1 MIKSVEVTGKNED
14 EAIASALDEIGLSR
28 DEVSV
33 EILERAKS
41 GFLGLKSTPAVVR
54 ITYEVADEAI
64 ITGGRSISVE
74 GFLTGLF
81 ERMEIDIKMDIK
93 EDDGAMNVTLYGQD
107 PGAIIGRRG
116 ETLDAIQR
124 LTNNVVNRGT
134 TGRMRVNIDAENYRQ
149 RRNETLENLAE
160 RTAGKVMKYR
170 RNMTLEPMNAYE
182 RHIIHTAL
190 QSYDYISTHSIGTEP
205 NRRIVV
211 SYGRKSSEASRED
224 GRGNQQRRSP
234 QSQPTQLRSQQAQDA
249 QQHYQA
255 QNASQQDIHQNEF
268 NDSQQDTQYNQEHQT
283 AQQQGQ
289 SSQQQQEQ
297 QTPTADK
304 KYREWS

>member
-54 ITYEVADEAI
+54 ITYEVADETVI
-64 ITGGRSISVE
+64 NGDRSVSVE

-81 ERMEIDIKMDIK
+81 ERMEIDIKMEIK
-93 EDDGAMNVTLYGQD
+93 EDDGAVNVTLYGQD

-124 LTNNVVNRGT
+124 LTNNVINRGT

-170 RNMTLEPMNAYE
+170 RSMTLEPMNAYE
-182 RHIIHTAL
+182 RHVIHTAL
-190 QSYDYISTHSIGTEP
+190 QSYDYISTHSVGTEP

-211 SYGRKSSEASRED
+211 SYGRKSTDGGRENTRE
-224 GRGNQQRRSP
+224 GNREGFRGNSGGQQRRS
-234 QSQPTQLRSQQAQDA
+234 QQPVQGISQQAQDEQPA
-249 QQHYQA
+249 QPVQQHA
-255 QNASQQDIHQNEF
+255 PQQ
-268 NDSQQDTQYNQEHQT
+268 
-283 AQQQGQ
+283 
-289 SSQQQQEQ
+289 SQQQSQQSNPQQQAEQ
-297 QTPTADK
+297 SPPER

>member
-54 ITYEVADEAI
+54 ITYEVADEAVI
-64 ITGGRSISVE
+64 AGDRSIGAE
-74 GFLTGLF
+74 DFLTGLF
-81 ERMEIDIKMDIK
+81 ERMEIDIKIDIK
-93 EDDGAMNVTLYGQD
+93 EEDGALNVTLSGQD

-134 TGRMRVNIDAENYRQ
+134 TGRKRVNIDAENYRQ
-149 RRNETLENLAE
+149 RRNETLESLAE

-170 RNMTLEPMNAYE
+170 RSMTLEPMNAYE
-182 RHIIHTAL
+182 RHVIHTAL
-190 QSYDYISTHSIGTEP
+190 QSYDYISTHSVGTEP

-211 SYGRKSSEASRED
+211 SYGRKNSEGGHEGSRDGSRESF
-224 GRGNQQRRSP
+224 RGSGGQQRRS
-234 QSQPTQLRSQQAQDA
+234 QQPVQGRPQQAQD
-249 QQHYQA
+249 
-255 QNASQQDIHQNEF
+255 
-268 NDSQQDTQYNQEHQT
+268 
-283 AQQQGQ
+283 
-289 SSQQQQEQ
+289 EQ
-297 QTPTADK
+297 QTQPVQQHTQSQPQQSQQSQQSNPQQQTEQSPPPPEK